1 MTYKVVERLSPGLVG
16 TESVRYGRTL
26 WTHGKQRVERQWG
39 QCQRLI
45 RPGMLAWRPA
55 NQSAMNRHHR
65 LCGACIPRVED
76 RCAMCGAQLTAPPRY
91 FKNGQPICSQACAA
105 AEWRDKTKEGGS

>member
-26 WTHGKQRVERQWG
+26 WARGKQRVERQ
-39 QCQRLI
+39 CANCHRLI

-65 LCGACIPRVED
+65 LCDACI
-76 RCAMCGAQLTAPPRY
+76 
-91 FKNGQPICSQACAA
+91 GQKKS
-105 AEWRDKTKEGGS
+105 S